1 MKFKLKPTTCFLMAL
16 LATALAG
23 TAQAQAPAAR
33 DKLRIAVVTPLTGPL
48 SVVNGPGQN
57 AARMLAEAINQGNLP
72 APYNTGK
79 GMGGKQ
85 IELVFIDENGGNA
98 KQVAEFRA
106 LVERQGADVV
116 MGFGSAAT
124 CLAVAPVA
132 EELKVLTV
140 MSTCATPRI
149 FEDGKYEYVF
159 RTAASTTMDSVALA
173 MYAQARLPNAKTV
186 GHINPNF
193 ALGQDAWRDFD
204 AALKAVKPG
213 VEVVAEQWPTPG
225 SGQYSAEI
233 SALASKRPDILH
245 TSMAGADLEA
255 LFTQMRPRGLHE
267 RSKIFAPLL
276 ELSLY
281 RMGQQVPDGVIFTA
295 RGTNGL
301 FAPASSLNDWFLT
314 QYRGRYRDTPVYTAY
329 QYANTLFALKASF
342 DEAAK
347 TRDTG
352 TAAVIRALKGRS
364 IQTPS
369 GTIRLA
375 LGNGHQAIQDMA
387 VGEVFYDTD
396 KRNMA
401 VRNVMRFP
409 AECVNPPEGQ
419 RSEAWLKGGM
429 VGRKC
434 DGVTGAK

>member
-1 MKFKLKPTTCFLMAL
+1 MKFRRLSRL
-16 LATALAG
+16 LAVLGATALACAAH
-23 TAQAQAPAAR
+23 AQTPASPDR
-33 DKLRIAVVTPLTGPL
+33 EKVRIAVVTPLTGPL

-57 AARMLAEAINQGNLP
+57 AARLLVEAINQGTLP

-79 GMGGKQ
+79 GLGGKPV
-85 IELVFIDENGGNA
+85 ELVFIDENGGNA

-173 MYAQARLPNAKTV
+173 LYAQARMPNAKTV
-186 GHINPNF
+186 GHINPNY
-193 ALGQDAWRDFD
+193 ALGQDAWRDFE
-204 AALKAVKPG
+204 AALKSVKPG

-233 SALASKRPDILH
+233 SALATKRPDILH

-255 LFTQMRPRGLHE
+255 LFNQMRPRGLHE
-267 RSKIFAPLL
+267 RSKIYAPLL

-281 RMGQQVPDGVIFTA
+281 RMGQQVPDGVVFTA

-301 FAPASSLNDWFLT
+301 FAPPSALNDWFLT
-314 QYRGRYRDTPVYTAY
+314 QYRGRYKDTPVYTAY
-329 QYANTLFALKASF
+329 QYANTLFALKATY
-342 DEAAK
+342 DAAAK
-347 TRDTG
+347 TRDTS
-352 TAAVIRALKGRS
+352 TPALIRALKGRS
-364 IQTPS
+364 IETPS
-369 GTIRLA
+369 GNIRLA

-387 VGEVFYDTD
+387 VGEVFFDTE
-396 KRNMA
+396 KRSVA
-401 VRNVMRFP
+401 VRHVMRFP
-409 AECVNPPEGQ
+409 AECVNPPEGLK
-419 RSEAWLKGGM
+419 SEAWLKGGM
-429 VGRKC
+429 AGRKC
-434 DGVTGAK
+434 DGVSAAK